1 MVHLDVYQADSPDL
15 PKRAVDWLRERD
27 LPVTYVAFL
36 RANPQAHMRAIL
48 VEARRCLHHSSA
60 KMEKERAQLRKEHQ
74 PNLRTRPDPQI
85 EGRILALEG
94 QLAWMRG
101 EIKELT
107 AQIGKRLTPQH
118 HLASVAPP
126 PGSRALF
133 CLHGRR
139 FTMNTEFCPS
149 CDTPDAILVQPRLSA
164 AICYSCLHHLLYG
177 LREPAARLRL

>member
-1 MVHLDVYQADSPDL
+1 MTEQTLYRIAIRDHDRIQKAKGDFYLSEEGVNAELESVRNFKGNVVHLDVYQADSPDL

-48 VEARRCLHHSSA
+48 VETRRCLHHSSA
-60 KMEKERAQLRKEHQ
+60 KMEKERAQLRKKHQ

-107 AQIGKRLTPQH
+107 AQIE
-118 HLASVAPP
+118 S
-126 PGSRALF
+126 
-133 CLHGRR
+133 
-139 FTMNTEFCPS
+139 
-149 CDTPDAILVQPRLSA
+149 D
-164 AICYSCLHHLLYG
+164 
-177 LREPAARLRL
+177 

>member
-1 MVHLDVYQADSPDL
+1 MTEQTLYRIAIRDHDRIQKAKGDFYLSEEGVNAELESVRNFKGNVVHLDVYQADSPDL

-107 AQIGKRLTPQH
+107 AQIE
-118 HLASVAPP
+118 S
-126 PGSRALF
+126 
-133 CLHGRR
+133 
-139 FTMNTEFCPS
+139 
-149 CDTPDAILVQPRLSA
+149 D
-164 AICYSCLHHLLYG
+164 
-177 LREPAARLRL
+177 